1 MLMALS
7 QHKSLPIGL
16 KPLANKLKVINEIL
30 DIIRPMGVGDELGEG
45 YQEGYCDAVD
55 DIVTIIEDYYEQ
67 ISTD

>member
-1 MLMALS
+1 MT
-7 QHKSLPIGL
+7 K
-16 KPLANKLKVINEIL
+16 NKLKVINEIL